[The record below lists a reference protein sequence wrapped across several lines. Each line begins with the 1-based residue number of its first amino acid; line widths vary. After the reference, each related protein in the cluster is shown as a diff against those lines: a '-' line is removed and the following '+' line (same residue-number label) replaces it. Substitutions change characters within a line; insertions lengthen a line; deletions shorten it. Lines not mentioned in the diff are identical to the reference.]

1 MGRDKEHN
9 ERKKYLK
16 NFPDREILREALE
29 RAALDEKEK
38 EAVRLFLCGVP
49 IGVIADRLV
58 YNGKYFS
65 EEKFKRVLVK
75 YVYCVQL
82 IQAERKK
89 SDA

>member
-1 MGRDKEHN
+1 MGRDKEHE

-16 NFPDREILREALE
+16 DFPDREILREALE

-58 YNGKYFS
+58 YNGRYFS
-65 EEKFKRVLVK
+65 EDKFKRILVK
-75 YVYCVQL
+75 YVYCVKIL
-82 IQAERKK
+82 TREK
-89 SDA
+89 SSGA

>member
-1 MGRDKEHN
+1 MGRDKEHE

-65 EEKFKRVLVK
+65 EDKFKRILVK
-75 YVYCVQL
+75 YVYCVKIL
-82 IQAERKK
+82 MREK
-89 SDA
+89 SGGA

>member
-1 MGRDKEHN
+1 MGRDKEHE

-58 YNGKYFS
+58 YNGRYFS
-65 EEKFKRVLVK
+65 EDKFKRILVK
-75 YVYCVQL
+75 YVYCVKIL
-82 IQAERKK
+82 MREK
-89 SDA
+89 SSGA